1 MKIGL
6 TRTGVFLMLAFLLVV
21 LCGCTDS
28 GKGTTTKSIPSDQL
42 QHLVIETGAHD
53 IVIRSS
59 DAETLSAS
67 VEGYKGELLTQEQDT
82 VLIAIPMPGG
92 GIHLRSPQP
101 LYVDLPRQGIVGS
114 LTVRSEYGQVRLEAV
129 SAAEISVTTEHGN
142 IALSGVSGQ
151 LTAKTKLGDIRSAL
165 ELEQAIV
172 TGTDGIGAFY
182 EGPLLDK
189 ESSQII
195 ELSTEFGQIELQ

>member
-1 MKIGL
+1 
-6 TRTGVFLMLAFLLVV
+6 MLAFLLVV

-28 GKGTTTKSIPSDQL
+28 GKGTSTKSIPIARL

-53 IVIRSS
+53 IVIRST
-59 DAETLSAS
+59 DAEALSAS
-67 VEGYKGELLTQEQDT
+67 VEGYEGELLTQDQDT
-82 VLIAIPMPGG
+82 ALIAIPMPGG
-92 GIHLRSPQP
+92 GIRLRSPQP

-129 SAAEISVTTEHGN
+129 SAAEITVTTGHGK
-142 IALSGVSGQ
+142 IELSGVSGH
-151 LTAKTKLGDIRSAL
+151 LAAKTKLGDIHSVL
-165 ELEQAIV
+165 ELEQAVV
-172 TGTDGIGAFY
+172 TGTDGLGASY

-195 ELSTEFGQIELQ
+195 ALSTEFGDIELQ